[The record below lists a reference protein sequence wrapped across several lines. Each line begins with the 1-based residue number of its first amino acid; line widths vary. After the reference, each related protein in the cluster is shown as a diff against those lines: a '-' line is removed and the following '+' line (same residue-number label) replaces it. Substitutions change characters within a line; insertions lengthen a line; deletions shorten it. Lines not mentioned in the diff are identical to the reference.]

1 MLNKQSTIA
10 LLGLLFAASIFM
22 GVRQS
27 PPLKKGVT
35 RIYEEYADSMVM
47 QKNINPDVHV
57 FRGNVRFRHDSTY
70 LYCDSAYLYLT
81 DNSLEAFGNVR
92 IEQGDTLFIYGD
104 YLIYEGNSSIA
115 KMRENVRMEN
125 NSLTLFTD
133 NFDFD
138 RTKDIGYFFDGG
150 MLVDSLNELN
160 SIYGEYSPATKIATF
175 NKEVV
180 LTNPQFVLR
189 SDTLIYNTVD
199 KIATIIGPTTIESD
213 SGTVYSRWGWYNTIT
228 GESTLF
234 ERSTVVSGDKTKT
247 ITADTLFY
255 NRSTGFG
262 EAFGNMVL
270 NDTAA
275 KIILTGDYG
284 YYDGRTKFAFATD
297 SAQMIEY
304 SQRDSLFLHADTL
317 QMKTIDREREVKAF
331 YGVRFYRI
339 DLQGVC
345 DSLQFHTR
353 DSVLHLYKNPVLWNT
368 AYQLAGDTIRTFFND
383 STLEK
388 VDVLNYAFSVEQID
402 TTYYNQLKGRNLYA
416 FFTAGELVRI
426 EVHGNAESIY
436 YPFDEDSLSFV
447 GRNKTESSYIII
459 TVLNRKPVEILWY
472 PQPKMEMLPI
482 PDLTPEKKFLKD
494 FVDYNYIRPQNK
506 EDIFTKT
513 VRRAED
519 IPPPRR
525 QRHPR

>member
-1 MLNKQSTIA
+1 MLNKQSLVA
-10 LLGLLFAASIFM
+10 LLGVLLGASILM
-22 GVRQS
+22 GVQQN

-47 QKNINPDVHV
+47 QKEINPDVHV

-70 LYCDSAYLYLT
+70 LYCDSAYLYLSN
-81 DNSLEAFGNVR
+81 NSLEAFSNVR

-133 NFDFD
+133 SFDFD
-138 RTKDIGYFFDGG
+138 RIKNIGYFFDGG
-150 MLVDSLNELN
+150 ILVDSINELT
-160 SIYGEYSPATKIATF
+160 SIYGEYSPATQIATF

-180 LTNPQFVLR
+180 LTNPQFILR
-189 SDTLIYNTVD
+189 SDTLVYKTVD
-199 KIATIIGPTTIESD
+199 KIATITGPTMIESD
-213 SGTVYSRWGWYNTIT
+213 SGVIYSRWGWYNTIT

-234 ERSTVVSGDKTKT
+234 ERSTVVSGDRTKT

-255 NRSTGFG
+255 NRQTGFG

-275 KIILTGDYG
+275 KIILLGNYG

-317 QMKTIDREREVKAF
+317 QMLTTDQGRELKAF

-368 AYQLAGDTIRTFFND
+368 AYQLTGDTIRTFFND
-383 STLEK
+383 STIEK
-388 VDVLNYAFSVEQID
+388 VHVLNYAFSIEQTD

-416 FFTAGELVRI
+416 YFTSGELSRVEI
-426 EVHGNAESIY
+426 HGNAESIY
-436 YPFDEDSLSFV
+436 YPPDEESPSFI
-447 GRNKTESSYIII
+447 GQNMTESSFIII
-459 TVLNRKPVEILWY
+459 TVRNRKPVEITWY

-482 PDLTPEKKFLKD
+482 PDLTPEKKYLKD
-494 FVDYNYIRPQNK
+494 FVDYNYIRPKNK

-513 VRRAED
+513 VRKSED

-525 QRHPR
+525 HRIRN